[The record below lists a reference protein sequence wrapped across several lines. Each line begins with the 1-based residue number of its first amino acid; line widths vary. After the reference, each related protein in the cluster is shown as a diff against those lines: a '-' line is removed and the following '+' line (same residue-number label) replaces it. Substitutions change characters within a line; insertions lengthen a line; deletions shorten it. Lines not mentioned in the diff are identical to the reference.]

1 MNIARLRTARS
12 ARLSFLACTL
22 FAAAAVAGCTAA
34 SPSGAA
40 LTKEELIAQGNAI
53 CAAGNEKMDA
63 AMPDWSQGEPA
74 APTAEA
80 FYNTVTTEVAT
91 MIEGLR
97 GLTPPAD
104 LEADYTAMLTAADAD
119 LVKIKADGLDAFLAQ
134 EEDPFADA
142 NEIANKIGLTV
153 CGQSN

>member
-1 MNIARLRTARS
+1 VISQPSAARS
-12 ARLSFLACTL
+12 DQLVLFACIF
-22 FAAAAVAGCTAA
+22 FAAATLAACTSAA
-34 SPSGAA
+34 PSGAA
-40 LTKEELIAQGNAI
+40 LTKEELSAQGNAI

-80 FYNTVTTEVAT
+80 FYNTVTSEVTT

-97 GLTPPAD
+97 GLTPPAEV
-104 LEADYTAMLTAADAD
+104 EADYAAMLTEADAA
-119 LVKIKADGLDAFLAQ
+119 LAQIKADGLEAFLAQ
-134 EEDPFADA
+134 EEDPFAAA

-153 CGQSN
+153 CGQSD